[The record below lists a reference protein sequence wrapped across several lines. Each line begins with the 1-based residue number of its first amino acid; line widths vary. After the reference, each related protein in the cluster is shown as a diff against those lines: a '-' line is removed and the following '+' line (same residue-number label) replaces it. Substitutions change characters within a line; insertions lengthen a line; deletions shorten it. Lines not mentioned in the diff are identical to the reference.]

1 MIIYVYHL
9 KTFFKSALISMLTIP
24 QSFPHLQKS
33 YVYVTMET
41 DSQETKDME
50 GPASLGSL
58 LIAP

>member
-1 MIIYVYHL
+1 
-9 KTFFKSALISMLTIP
+9 MLNIP